1 MTRAAPRAIVTAP
14 AGKAAKDRERMSKKV
29 IQLTDAQIDALL
41 WAINLTRD
49 SYAGWEK
56 SELTD
61 VSRDLA
67 TLGRAELAL
76 YEAIRPSELK
86 ALLQKAGN

>member
-1 MTRAAPRAIVTAP
+1 
-14 AGKAAKDRERMSKKV
+14 MSKQIK
-29 IQLTDAQIDALL
+29 LTEAQINALL

-49 SYAGWEK
+49 SFAGWEK

-67 TLGRAELAL
+67 TLGRAEQAL
-76 YEAIRPSELK
+76 YAAVRPSELK
-86 ALLQKAGN
+86 ALLEKAGR

>member
-1 MTRAAPRAIVTAP
+1 
-14 AGKAAKDRERMSKKV
+14 MSKK
-29 IQLTDAQIDALL
+29 IKLTEAQINALL
-41 WAINLTRD
+41 WAINLPRD
-49 SYAGWEK
+49 SFAGWEK

-76 YEAIRPSELK
+76 YQAVRPSELK
-86 ALLQKAGN
+86 ALLEKAGN